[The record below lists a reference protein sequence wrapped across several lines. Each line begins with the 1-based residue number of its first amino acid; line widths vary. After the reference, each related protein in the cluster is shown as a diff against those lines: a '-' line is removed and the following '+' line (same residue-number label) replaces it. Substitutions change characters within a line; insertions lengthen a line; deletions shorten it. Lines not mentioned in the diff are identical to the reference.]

1 MPDFYATMENFKDAR
16 NRLAVILN
24 QLADV
29 AHDRGDIISDPQSA
43 AAKLSNKPSE
53 FQRPLSEMLK
63 ERSES
68 VVNKTAFRLAVVGE
82 FNTGKS
88 SLINALLGREV
99 LSTSRQPRTAAKTV
113 LRYGERDAYRVVYRD
128 PNDPRTMLEPE
139 TTDNLAEDIADVTS
153 DDAHVLLKGERETVA
168 TQVKEV
174 EVWCN
179 SEFLNREETEII
191 DTPGLGSVFEEHKTV
206 TYSLIPSVDATLVL
220 IPSDPGFGSDEEN
233 LLAFIQQHINQLLF
247 VMTKVD
253 YLSSEE
259 QQVQIRFTKDT
270 IESIVKIPVD
280 RVYGVSARW
289 EVEGEHH
296 RSGFGEFL
304 EALEAFFVS
313 SSGVTRLTV
322 PLGTAQTC
330 CEVLIKNT
338 QKDLDRANQDV
349 ETLRDELERLLKAQ
363 IEIEEGRRQLI
374 ETVETRLEEM
384 SDNALSGIDALPTQV
399 EKAVMA
405 ALDDFNKE
413 SLKEEKVKE
422 KLQPIIRGVIDQ
434 WVQKKDQSFATQAK
448 NLQDTVDKELRR
460 FVKLVDTATNLKLS
474 GGQAQKASDMDLSVI
489 SGEKMK
495 TIVNTTVKAGGAVVM
510 GLGGTAL
517 ALMVPSLAAIV
528 LPLLFTA
535 PYLLL
540 VPALIPIAGQIFKSE
555 ERMREK
561 IKKQL
566 QEPIPGN
573 NINFFSTLV
582 EGYVDQ
588 NNQRQVGLRENLSS
602 HFEDWGS
609 NLKTEIN
616 TFVANLVNTQ
626 LNQLTQQ
633 ITEREENRFD
643 REARL
648 EMYLSHL
655 ATLHQAQTRLNDLIE
670 MIDAMRND
678 KPTEQTSI

>member
-24 QLADV
+24 QLAEV
-29 AHDRGDIISDPQSA
+29 AHDRGDIIQDPQSA
-43 AAKLSNKPSE
+43 AAKLSDKPSE

-68 VVNKTAFRLAVVGE
+68 VVNKTTFRLAVVGE

-99 LSTSRQPRTAAKTV
+99 LSTSRKPRTAAKTV
-113 LRYGERDAYRVVYRD
+113 LRYGEHDAYRVVYQD
-128 PNDPRTMLEPE
+128 PNDPRTMPEPQSS
-139 TTDNLAEDIADVTS
+139 TNLAEDIADVTS
-153 DDAHVLLKGERETVA
+153 DDADVLLKGERETVA

-174 EVWCN
+174 EIWCN

-220 IPSDPGFGSDEEN
+220 FSSDPGFGSDEAD

-253 YLSSEE
+253 YLSLGE
-259 QQVQIRFTKDT
+259 QQEQIRFTKAT
-270 IESIVKIPVD
+270 IENIVKIPVD
-280 RVYGVSARW
+280 RVYGVSAKW
-289 EVEGEHH
+289 EVEGEKD

-304 EALEAFFVS
+304 EALESFFVS
-313 SSGVTRLTV
+313 SSGVTRLTI
-322 PLGTAQTC
+322 PLETAQTY

-363 IEIEEGRRQLI
+363 SIIEREHKALIQKVEEK
-374 ETVETRLEEM
+374 LEEM
-384 SDNALSGIDALPTQV
+384 SDNALDGIDSLPV
-399 EKAVMA
+399 KVKKAVMD
-405 ALDDFNKE
+405 ALDEFNKE
-413 SLKEEKVKE
+413 SLNKVKE
-422 KLQPIIRGVIDQ
+422 KLQPIVTGVIDQ
-434 WVQKKDQSFATQAK
+434 WVQEKEQSFAKKAK
-448 NLQDTVDKELRR
+448 ALQDRVDTDLKR
-460 FVKLVDTATNLKLS
+460 FVDLVDTVIYLS
-474 GGQAQKASDMDLSVI
+474 SPGEQAQKISDMDLSMI
-489 SGEKMK
+489 RGEGMK
-495 TIVNTTVKAGGAVVM
+495 TIVGTTVKAGGAFVM

-517 ALMVPSLAAIV
+517 ALSVPSLAAIV

-540 VPALIPIAGQIFKSE
+540 VPALVPIVGQVITSE
-555 ERMREK
+555 ERLRK
-561 IKKQL
+561 NVKKQL
-566 QEPIPGN
+566 EERIPGTN
-573 NINFFSTLV
+573 VNFFEALV
-582 EGYVDQ
+582 EGYVDKD
-588 NNQRQVGLRENLSS
+588 NKRQVGLRENLKS

-609 NLKTEIN
+609 NTKTEIN
-616 TFVANLVNTQ
+616 TFVANLVNSQ

-633 ITEREENRFD
+633 INEREENRFD

-670 MIDAMRND
+670 MIDAMR

>member
-1 MPDFYATMENFKDAR
+1 MPDFYATMENFKYAR

-29 AHDRGDIISDPQSA
+29 AHDRGDIISDSQSA
-43 AAKLSNKPSE
+43 AAKLSDNPSE

-113 LRYGERDAYRVVYRD
+113 LRYGERDAYRVIYRD
-128 PNDPRTMLEPE
+128 PNDPRTMLEPKP
-139 TTDNLAEDIADVTS
+139 TDNLAEDIANVTS

-220 IPSDPGFGSDEEN
+220 IPSDPGFGSDEAD

-253 YLSSEE
+253 YLSSRE
-259 QQVQIRFTKDT
+259 QQDQIRFTKAA
-270 IESIVKIPVD
+270 IENIVKIPVD

-289 EVEGEHH
+289 EVEGNKQQ
-296 RSGFGEFL
+296 SGFGEFL

-313 SSGVTRLTV
+313 SSGVPRLTV
-322 PLGTAQTC
+322 PLEKAQTS
-330 CEVLIKNT
+330 CEDLTKNT

-363 IEIEEGRRQLI
+363 REIEKGRRELI
-374 ETVETRLEEM
+374 QTVEEKVEDM
-384 SDNALSGIDALPTQV
+384 SDNALNGIDAVPAKV
-399 EKAVMA
+399 EIAVMA
-405 ALDDFNKE
+405 ALDELNKE

-422 KLQPIIRGVIDQ
+422 KLQPIIKGVVEQ
-434 WVQKKDQSFATQAK
+434 WVQEKDQSFAKQTK
-448 NLQDTVDKELRR
+448 TLQDRVDKKLKG
-460 FVKLVDTATNLKLS
+460 FVDLVDTASNLTLS
-474 GGQAQKASDMDLSVI
+474 DGLTQKTRDMDLSMI
-489 SGEKMK
+489 SGEGMK
-495 TIVNTTVKAGGAVVM
+495 TIVSTTVKAGGAFVM

-517 ALMVPSLAAIV
+517 ALAVPSLAAIV
-528 LPLLFTA
+528 VPLLFTA

-540 VPALIPIAGQIFKSE
+540 VPALVPIAGQIFKGE

-573 NINFFSTLV
+573 NVNCFGALV
-582 EGYVDQ
+582 EGYVDKD
-588 NNQRQVGLRENLSS
+588 NQRQSGLRENLSS
-602 HFEDWGS
+602 HFEDWGN

-616 TFVANLVNTQ
+616 TFVANLVNSQ